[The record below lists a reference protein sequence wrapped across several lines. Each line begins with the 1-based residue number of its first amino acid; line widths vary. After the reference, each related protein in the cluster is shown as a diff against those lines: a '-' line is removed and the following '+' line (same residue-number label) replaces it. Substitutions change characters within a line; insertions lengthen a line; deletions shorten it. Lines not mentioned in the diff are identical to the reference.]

1 MWTIVIHQKLVEW
14 DIGLKRSLVNKT
26 CVLDMQG
33 KGGNQTTADGKKT
46 TRGVVQVVLFYLC
59 SDLAPFIFKKEFFS
73 KCNQSS
79 SLK

>member
-26 CVLDMQG
+26 RVLDMQG